1 MDENRLFGVWE
12 NALLL
17 SLQLDQTSQE
27 AHQSLEELASLVV
40 SLGAKVADRIIQ
52 NRPQIHPAYFFGT
65 GKLSQ
70 IKEVLHQKCA
80 DAVIVDASL
89 TPKQTRNLEQ
99 KWKRPVLDR
108 TQVILEIFARNART
122 REAKLQIELAQ
133 TEFLMPRLAGLWK
146 HLDRERG
153 GIGVS
158 RGGGEKQIENDRQY
172 LRRRISKLRDE
183 IKRIEKERNTQKKR
197 RVQCLNVSLVGY
209 TNAGK
214 STVMNRLTD
223 SHVLVENRLFA
234 TLDSTTRL
242 MEEDFRP
249 KILLS
254 DTVGFIKNLPHELV
268 AAFRSTLGTIRDADL
283 LLHVIDASSDFE
295 DHIQTTHQVLSQMD
309 ADCIPVLKVFNK
321 ID

>member
-17 SLQLDQTSQE
+17 SLQLEQTSQE

-40 SLGAKVADRIIQ
+40 SLGARVADRIIQ

-133 TEFLMPRLAGLWK
+133 AEFLMPRLAGLWK

-234 TLDSTTRL
+234 TLDSTTR
-242 MEEDFRP
+242 
-249 KILLS
+249 
-254 DTVGFIKNLPHELV
+254 
-268 AAFRSTLGTIRDADL
+268 
-283 LLHVIDASSDFE
+283 
-295 DHIQTTHQVLSQMD
+295 
-309 ADCIPVLKVFNK
+309 
-321 ID
+321 

>member
-1 MDENRLFGVWE
+1 LDENRLFGVWG

-17 SLQLDQTSQE
+17 SLQLVQTSQE

-70 IKEVLHQKCA
+70 IKEILHQKCA

-133 TEFLMPRLAGLWK
+133 AEFLMPRLAGLWK

-209 TNAGK
+209 TNAA
-214 STVMNRLTD
+214 NR
-223 SHVLVENRLFA
+223 
-234 TLDSTTRL
+234 
-242 MEEDFRP
+242 P
-249 KILLS
+249 
-254 DTVGFIKNLPHELV
+254 
-268 AAFRSTLGTIRDADL
+268 
-283 LLHVIDASSDFE
+283 
-295 DHIQTTHQVLSQMD
+295 
-309 ADCIPVLKVFNK
+309 
-321 ID
+321 